1 MWEEL
6 TTEMINEPGPHNIE
20 YQLKDGRICSYLV
33 RQIRHSAKFGDGFID
48 VYCSSTDTKITYWD
62 WKTFKISSIKE
73 IDGKTLGEYTELIKQ
88 KRKKRLSEE
97 KKNNNSSRSY
107 QDAGCFI
114 AGGLSIIGFIL
125 GGALAE
131 IEGAI
136 GGLILGL
143 IVGYYIGNRWEKRK

>member
-1 MWEEL
+1 MDLIDRILSRENMLRALKAVKKNKGAAGIDKVTVEEL
-6 TTEMINEPGPHNIE
+6 
-20 YQLKDGRICSYLV
+20 D
-33 RQIRHSAKFGDGFID
+33 
-48 VYCSSTDTKITYWD
+48 
-62 WKTFKISSIKE
+62 
-73 IDGKTLGEYTELIKQ
+73 ELEE
-88 KRKKRLSEE
+88 RKKSFGIIAQWTALQGVIAEE

-114 AGGLSIIGFIL
+114 AGGLSIIGFIF